1 MSHKK
6 AWDETIR
13 TMLVAVVIAIIFR
26 SFLFEPFHIP
36 SGSMKSNLLV
46 GDYLFVSKYTY
57 GYSRYSFPLGLP
69 FFEGRI
75 GTENRPKRGDVV
87 VFRPPLRP
95 RIDFIKRVIGLPGD
109 RLQMKH
115 GRLFINGEML
125 PEEVV
130 DTFHDLDLV
139 EHTDKQVARFEET
152 LPEGK
157 KILILKETDEG
168 YANNTPVFTV
178 PEHHYFM
185 MGDNRDNSQDS
196 RFAEGVGFVPEA
208 NIVGRA
214 EVILFSM
221 NGEGQLWEFWK
232 WMDSFRGDRFVKIIR

>member
-1 MSHKK
+1 MPAIFWCCRKRRPTRLPKHLVGRL
-6 AWDETIR
+6 ETGGHR
-13 TMLVAVVIAIIFR
+13 HFAVLPMRANFIAIPVEWGDHFTDKLA
-26 SFLFEPFHIP
+26 SFFQH
-36 SGSMKSNLLV
+36 LLHQ
-46 GDYLFVSKYTY
+46 
-57 GYSRYSFPLGLP
+57 
-69 FFEGRI
+69 I
-75 GTENRPKRGDVV
+75 
-87 VFRPPLRP
+87 